1 MTMLN
6 ELSPKIARSTALYK
20 GHSNP
25 STESNFCKGVD
36 SMSSCHSHFGLLPF
50 VYWSFWLVLLQSD
63 AITYIFKTSL
73 TEKAWLQTTQTT
85 ATCCNVR
92 SVPIAIL
99 LPKSSLI
106 LENLWF
112 TLTPSTILQLYFKK
126 SNQGWQ
132 DAQWV
137 ETLVPMPDNLEFD
150 PRTHR
155 EEGKNILSQI
165 VLWPLPLHCGTSTHV
180 SPHTQI

>member
-36 SMSSCHSHFGLLPF
+36 SVSSCHSHFGLLPF

-73 TEKAWLQTTQTT
+73 TEKA
-85 ATCCNVR
+85 
-92 SVPIAIL
+92 
-99 LPKSSLI
+99 
-106 LENLWF
+106 
-112 TLTPSTILQLYFKK
+112 
-126 SNQGWQ
+126 
-132 DAQWV
+132 
-137 ETLVPMPDNLEFD
+137 
-150 PRTHR
+150 
-155 EEGKNILSQI
+155 
-165 VLWPLPLHCGTSTHV
+165 
-180 SPHTQI
+180 